1 MKSIALN
8 GHTHTCKGTKNS
20 IHKNGPIQA
29 AQTLVKVNG
38 KPVAVVGDKITCD
51 DTIDTI
57 VTGSTVVKI
66 NGKAVARIGDK
77 TSIGGFIDK
86 GESLVK
92 VE

>member
-1 MKSIALN
+1 MKAIALN
-8 GHTHTCKGTKNS
+8 GHTHTCQGTKS
-20 IHKNGPIQA
+20 SVHKNGPIQA

-51 DTIDTI
+51 DTIDTV
-57 VTGSTVVKI
+57 VTGSAIVKI
-66 NGKAVARIGDK
+66 NGKPVARIGDK
-77 TSIGGFIDK
+77 TAIGGFIDK